1 MDSIIIY
8 GNGKIARIIYHFVK
22 TKFDVVAFTVD
33 REFINAGDEEFEALP
48 LVPFESVQ
56 KTYSTKK
63 HKMLVCV
70 GYVAMNNVREAKYVE
85 AKSKG
90 YDFVNYIHPSVEI
103 HDNIAIGE
111 NNIILDHV
119 SLQPYVLVG
128 NSNFIWSNAVVA
140 HGAKIGNTNWI
151 TSGVVISG
159 DTTIKSRCFL
169 GVNASIGHNIQIN
182 NESFVGANTLVTK
195 NTNEKE
201 VLISKEGEKFRL
213 DSQRFLHFAGV

>member
-1 MDSIIIY
+1 MNKVIIY

-22 TKFDVVAFTVD
+22 TKFDVVAFSVD
-33 REFINAGDEEFEALP
+33 GEFIMAGDDEFESLP
-48 LVPFESVQ
+48 LVPFESVE
-56 KTYSTKK
+56 KVYFPKEY
-63 HKMLVCV
+63 KMLICV
-70 GYVAMNNVREAKYVE
+70 GYVAMNNVREAKYGE
-85 AKSKG
+85 AKAKG
-90 YDFVNYIHPSVEI
+90 YGFVNYIHPSVEI
-103 HDNIAIGE
+103 HDNNEIGE

-119 SLQPYVLVG
+119 SLQPCVVVG

-140 HGAKIGNTNWI
+140 HGSKIGNTNWI

-213 DSQRFLHFAGV
+213 DSQRFLKFTGV